1 MAAQIVGPQGV
12 TILNPPAKELLTKIG
27 KIEVADGT
35 TGFAAFGIP
44 SGAFIA
50 GVYTISMGA
59 NATQT
64 VHAGFTNGGTEL
76 LNGFAPNSTGYA
88 ASGAQTGSAVGT
100 QVSGDKTVYL
110 KANVATLTNPVY
122 VKVEYYL
129 PQSGQVF

>member
-27 KIEVADGT
+27 KLEVADGS

-44 SGAFIA
+44 SGAFVA

-59 NATQT
+59 NTTQSIN
-64 VHAGFTNGGTEL
+64 AGFTNGGTEL
-76 LNGFAPNSTGYA
+76 INAFAPNSTGYA

-110 KANVATLTNPVY
+110 KASATLTNPVY

-129 PQSGQVF
+129 PQSGQAF

>member
-1 MAAQIVGPQGV
+1 MAAQNVGPAGI
-12 TILNPPAKELLTKIG
+12 TILNPPAKEPLVKLG
-27 KIEVADGT
+27 KLEVADGS

-44 SGAFIA
+44 SGSFIV

-64 VHAGFTNGGTEL
+64 VNVGFTNGGTEL
-76 LNGFAPNSTGYA
+76 LNAFAPNSTGYA

-110 KANVATLTNPVY
+110 KASATLTNPVY
-122 VKVEYYL
+122 VKVEYYI
-129 PQSGQVF
+129 PQAGQSF

>member
-12 TILNPPAKELLTKIG
+12 TILNPPAKEPLVKLG
-27 KIEVADGT
+27 KLEVADGS

-44 SGAFIA
+44 SGAFIV

-64 VHAGFTNGGTEL
+64 VNVGFTNGGTEL
-76 LNGFAPNSTGYA
+76 LNAFAPNSTGYA
-88 ASGAQTGSAVGT
+88 AAGAATGSAVGT
-100 QVSGDKTVYL
+100 QVSGDKIVYL
-110 KANVATLTNPVY
+110 KASATLTNPVY